1 MRLEGV
7 GADMENKTVLLV
19 EDSPDT
25 RIIYSTILQHNGYTV
40 LQAETGEEGLR
51 LAREAM
57 PDLILMNVSI
67 PLVDG
72 WKATALLKRDPHTA
86 HIPVIAVT
94 AFTRKTD
101 KRKAREV
108 GCDGYIPKP
117 ADPTRV
123 LAEVQ
128 RFLGMPS
135 MPPAQPPLTTP
146 TTPLEAI

>member
-1 MRLEGV
+1 M
-7 GADMENKTVLLV
+7 DNKTVLLV

-40 LQAETGEEGLR
+40 IEAETGEEGLR

-117 ADPTRV
+117 ADPTLV

-128 RFLGMPS
+128 RFLGLPATPHPRPTPQT
-135 MPPAQPPLTTP
+135 PP
-146 TTPLEAI
+146 TPLDAI